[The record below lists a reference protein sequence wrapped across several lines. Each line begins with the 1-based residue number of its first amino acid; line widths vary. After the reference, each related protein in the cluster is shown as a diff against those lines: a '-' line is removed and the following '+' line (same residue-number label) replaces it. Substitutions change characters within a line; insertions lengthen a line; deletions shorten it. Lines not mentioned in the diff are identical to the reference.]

1 MNQMKNIAVSQT
13 RLETVIILHLN
24 KNDLDLE

>member
-13 RLETVIILHLN
+13 RLEIVIILHLN

>member
-1 MNQMKNIAVSQT
+1 MNQMKNIAVSQA
-13 RLETVIILHLN
+13 RLEIVIILHLN